1 MPKMRQFFSPVPSFL
16 LLLPLFLSSL
26 WPSVLAHQ
34 NNAFAAAENWNDHSQ
49 IEQQNTKNND
59 GMFGKLRV
67 SVANENGKMGEKQ
80 KKERQIEGEEEEK
93 QRQQQLL
100 VKMREG
106 AGTLTDKNDATDD
119 DNDNNEQSVETEGI
133 LDHLDYLIRGGVEKP
148 QQPDTEQPRGGGGTR
163 GNDLQK

>member
-1 MPKMRQFFSPVPSFL
+1 MCQFLSPVPFFL
-16 LLLPLFLSSL
+16 LLLPLFLPSL
-26 WPSVLAHQ
+26 WPSILAHQ
-34 NNAFAAAENWNDHSQ
+34 TNAFAAAENLNEHGQ

-59 GMFGKLRV
+59 GMLGKLRV

-80 KKERQIEGEEEEK
+80 KKERQIEGEEEK
-93 QRQQQLL
+93 QRQQQLM
-100 VKMREG
+100 VTMREG
-106 AGTLTDKNDATDD
+106 AGTLTGKNDATDD